1 MKIMDFG
8 KGISTSM
15 KIGANAGLIAMG
27 ALLVAGAIG
36 AIKDA
41 ITGEPTDIEIV
52 EISETPES

>member
-1 MKIMDFG
+1 MKIVDFG

-41 ITGEPTDIEIV
+41 VTGGDADIIDV
-52 EISETPES
+52 EIPPTIKS